1 MYPLQG
7 TVVFCTLQF
16 SVFFVFIC
24 YGIHSGS
31 VYFHDCDIEPKIPL
45 FLIVFGCVA
54 LLQTTMH
61 LFKMCLCRRKD
72 DEQNS
77 GAREKGGNFCESMLT
92 LFLFVWIIVG
102 SYYTFN
108 AFNPWINNGRM
119 SCSSSGDSD
128 CCDAPV
134 MLFSFV
140 VLILIYSFFALS
152 CCCFCCCVF
161 CASFLASIG
170 TNDS

>member
-1 MYPLQG
+1 MY
-7 TVVFCTLQF
+7 FN
-16 SVFFVFIC
+16 
-24 YGIHSGS
+24 
-31 VYFHDCDIEPKIPL
+31 DCDIEPKIPL

-77 GAREKGGNFCESMLT
+77 GAREKGGNFCESILT

-108 AFNPWINNGRM
+108 AFNPWNNNDKM
-119 SCSSSGDSD
+119 SCSSGGDSD
-128 CCDAPV
+128 YCCDPPV

-140 VLILIYSFFALS
+140 VLILIYSIFALS
-152 CCCFCCCVF
+152 CCCVCCCVF

-170 TNDS
+170 TNNN